1 MNYKE
6 GNIEEIQQLKTMGH
20 VLWPDSSEEE
30 LEKSFQDTFDD
41 PNKVAL
47 VCQSKTSELAGF
59 SILSIRSDHVEGAIS
74 SPVGYLEGIFVYP
87 GYRKQEVGRHL
98 LEMGENWCRDKG
110 CTQMGSD
117 TSITNT
123 DSTEFHLHVGFKVT
137 EKNTCFIKDL

>member
-20 VLWPDSSEEE
+20 VLWPTSSEEE
-30 LEKSFQDTFDD
+30 LEKSFQNTFED
-41 PNKVAL
+41 PNKVTI

-59 SILSIRSDHVEGAIS
+59 SILSIRSDQVEGATS

-98 LEMGENWCRDKG
+98 LEIGENWCRDQG